1 MDPAFAVVALIVF
14 FAFFTQAAIG
24 FGAMVI
30 AMTLS
35 ALIYPV
41 TTLLSWFVPL
51 VILLSAY
58 LLIRHHDHIDWRL
71 FFQRILP
78 GMGLG
83 MVIGQALFYSLNTEL
98 LKTALGAL
106 VVFLAGRELWRRK
119 APPHSVPL
127 LPWTFA
133 AGVVHGIFATGGP
146 LLVYALN
153 AQSLD
158 KATFRSTLTV
168 VWMVMA
174 LVLAGS
180 YLSSGQLG
188 ADDLPQIGLLAAVLP
203 LSILAGEWLHRR
215 INPGRFKTAIN
226 LLLVFCGLVLLVR

>member
-1 MDPAFAVVALIVF
+1 M
-14 FAFFTQAAIG
+14 
-24 FGAMVI
+24 
-30 AMTLS
+30 
-35 ALIYPV
+35 
-41 TTLLSWFVPL
+41 
-51 VILLSAY
+51 
-58 LLIRHHDHIDWRL
+58 
-71 FFQRILP
+71 
-78 GMGLG
+78 
-83 MVIGQALFYSLNTEL
+83 
-98 LKTALGAL
+98 
-106 VVFLAGRELWRRK
+106 
-119 APPHSVPL
+119 

-188 ADDLPQIGLLAAVLP
+188 ADDLPQIGILAAVLP

-215 INPGRFKTAIN
+215 INPERFKTAIN

>member
-1 MDPAFAVVALIVF
+1 MDLSFAAVALIVF

-71 FFQRILP
+71 FFRRILP
-78 GMGLG
+78 GMGVG
-83 MVIGQALFYSLNTEL
+83 MVLGQALFYSLNTDI

-106 VVFLAGRELWRRK
+106 VMFLAGRELWRRNQT
-119 APPHSVPL
+119 PRSVPL

-188 ADDLPQIGLLAAVLP
+188 ADDLPQIGILAAVLP

-215 INPGRFKTAIN
+215 INPERFKTAIN